1 MEPTAEE
8 AGVGGDMSEDPQ
20 GFLLQVV
27 FVLICTLG
35 GFRFRRWAVTGRSRV
50 PRFSQTV
57 ETIVCWGVYGAFV
70 SFSCSGEVTG
80 SSSTNK
86 FRSSSTPY
94 RRGLA

>member
-1 MEPTAEE
+1 
-8 AGVGGDMSEDPQ
+8 MSEDPQ

-70 SFSCSGEVTG
+70 CFFVFWG
-80 SSSTNK
+80 SHWIFGYQQISIQ
-86 FRSSSTPY
+86 
-94 RRGLA
+94 